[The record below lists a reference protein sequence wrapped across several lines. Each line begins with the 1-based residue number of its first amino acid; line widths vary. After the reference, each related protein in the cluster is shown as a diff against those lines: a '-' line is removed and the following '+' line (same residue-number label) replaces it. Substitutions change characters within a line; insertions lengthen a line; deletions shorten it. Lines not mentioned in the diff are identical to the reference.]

1 MQRLVAP
8 ASLHAFARA
17 CFAAVGVA
25 KRDADWSATA
35 LIESDLRGISS
46 HGVMRLPWYLYGL
59 KSGKINPNPRLGWER
74 TGPVTAVLDADDAL
88 GFVSAKEAAAYAVE
102 LARETGL
109 GAVAVRRANHCGALF
124 LYAEWATLY
133 GMVGLCCA
141 NTYPALALPGGRQPL
156 IGTNPIA
163 FAAPTPLD
171 YPLSIDLSTSA
182 ISRGAVI
189 ERAQRGE
196 RLPDGV
202 AVDED
207 GEPTTD
213 PHRALAG
220 ALLPMGGAKGYALAL
235 MVEVLAGV
243 LAGAHVAGDV
253 GFMFADDGKPPGN
266 GFFYLALHPEF
277 FVGQEAFLER
287 MALLVAEIHDA
298 PSAKGQPISVPG
310 ERRHRERLARSRRGI
325 PISDE
330 VWADLAALA
339 DRHGIPLPEV
349 WGMEDGA

>member
-1 MQRLVAP
+1 
-8 ASLHAFARA
+8 
-17 CFAAVGVA
+17 
-25 KRDADWSATA
+25 
-35 LIESDLRGISS
+35 
-46 HGVMRLPWYLYGL
+46 MRLPWYLHGL
-59 KSGKINPNPRLGWER
+59 KSGKINPNPQLVWRR
-74 TGPVTAVLDADDAL
+74 TGPATAVLDADDAL
-88 GFVSAKEAAAYAVE
+88 GFVSAKEAAAHAVE

-133 GMVGLCCA
+133 GMVGFCCA
-141 NTYPALALPGGRQPL
+141 NTHPALAPPGGRKPL

-163 FAAPTPLD
+163 FAAPTPFD

-189 ERAQRGE
+189 ERARRGE
-196 RLPDGV
+196 SLPDGV

-207 GEPTTD
+207 GAPTKE
-213 PHRALAG
+213 PHRALSG
-220 ALLPMGGAKGYALAL
+220 ALLPIGGAKGYALAL

-243 LAGAHVAGDV
+243 LAGAQVAGDV

-266 GFFYLALHPEF
+266 GFFYLALHPDF
-277 FVGQEAFLER
+277 FVGQEAFLQR
-287 MALLVAEIHDA
+287 MASLVAEIHDA
-298 PSAKGQPISVPG
+298 PSAQGQPPISVPG
-310 ERRHRERLARSRRGI
+310 ERRHRERVSRSRRGI

-330 VWADLAALA
+330 VWADLAELS

-349 WGMEDGA
+349 WGFE

>member
-17 CFAAVGVA
+17 CFAAAGVA

-35 LIESDLRGISS
+35 LVESDLRGISS
-46 HGVMRLPWYLYGL
+46 HGVMRLPWYLHGL
-59 KSGKINPNPRLGWER
+59 KSGKINAKPHLAWTR
-74 TGPVTAVLDADDAL
+74 TGPVTAVLDGDHAL

-133 GMVGLCCA
+133 GMVGVCCA
-141 NTYPALALPGGRQPL
+141 NTHPALAPPGGRKPV

-189 ERAQRGE
+189 ERARRGE
-196 RLPDGV
+196 PLPEGV

-207 GEPTTD
+207 GAPTSD
-213 PHRALAG
+213 PQRALTG
-220 ALLPMGGAKGYALAL
+220 ALLPIGGAKGYALAL

-243 LAGAHVAGDV
+243 LAGAQVAKDV
-253 GFMFADDGKPPGN
+253 GFMFADDGKPRGN
-266 GFFYLALHPEF
+266 GFFYLALHPDF
-277 FVGQEAFLER
+277 FVGQEEFLQR
-287 MALLVAEIHDA
+287 IASLVGEIHDA
-298 PSAKGQPISVPG
+298 PLAKGAPSVSVPG
-310 ERRHRERLARSRRGI
+310 ERRHRERVARSRRGI

-330 VWADLAALA
+330 VWADLVELS
-339 DRHGIPLPEV
+339 DGYGIPLPDV
-349 WGMEDGA
+349 WECDEA

>member
-1 MQRLVAP
+1 
-8 ASLHAFARA
+8 
-17 CFAAVGVA
+17 
-25 KRDADWSATA
+25 
-35 LIESDLRGISS
+35 
-46 HGVMRLPWYLYGL
+46 MRLPWYLHGL
-59 KSGKINPNPRLGWER
+59 ASGKINLKPQLEWRR

-133 GMVGLCCA
+133 GMVGFCCA
-141 NTYPALALPGGRQPL
+141 NTHPALAPPGGRKPL

-163 FAAPTPLD
+163 FAAPTPFD

-189 ERAQRGE
+189 ERARRGE
-196 RLPDGV
+196 SLPDGV

-207 GEPTTD
+207 GAPTKE
-213 PHRALAG
+213 PHRALSG
-220 ALLPMGGAKGYALAL
+220 ALLPIGGAKGYALAL

-243 LAGAHVAGDV
+243 LAGAQVAGDV

-266 GFFYLALHPEF
+266 GFFYLALHPDF
-277 FVGQEAFLER
+277 FVGQEAFLQR
-287 MALLVAEIHDA
+287 MASLVAEIHDA
-298 PSAKGQPISVPG
+298 PSAQGQPPISVPG
-310 ERRHRERLARSRRGI
+310 ERRHRERVSRSRRGI

-330 VWADLAALA
+330 VWADLAELS

-349 WGMEDGA
+349 WGFE